1 MQPRVYQMLSKIVI
15 IFILLA
21 IFFALGSGLY
31 YLVKGGDAGNKTVKA
46 LTSRIILTLVLLAFL
61 LLAAHFGWIK
71 PHDL

>member
-1 MQPRVYQMLSKIVI
+1 MLSKIVI

>member
-1 MQPRVYQMLSKIVI
+1 MLSKIVI

-46 LTSRIILTLVLLAFL
+46 LTSRIILTLVLLVFL